1 MSGMPVFQELGFT
14 RDEFARAFRRLGV
27 SAAEADTAAGSVVES
42 PIPDQ
47 GVDADVLA
55 ALSLVSL
62 ECERRVLAWIQ
73 AMPPDRQHDLA
84 PRLARGRLHFGGRPI
99 V

>member
-1 MSGMPVFQELGFT
+1 MPVFQELGFT

-27 SAAEADTAAGSVVES
+27 PAEEADTAAGSVVRS
-42 PIPDQ
+42 AVPDR

-62 ECERRVLAWIQ
+62 ECERRVLAWIH
-73 AMPPDRQHDLA
+73 AMPLERQHDLA
-84 PRLARGRLHFGGRPI
+84 TRFARGRLHFGGRPLP
-99 V
+99 